1 MNFSQ
6 ESQLLMKPFLKDFE
20 KYHKEDTPI
29 QQNKKDT
36 VFKKLLRDIN
46 IATKYIEKTKDLNK
60 IIVKEILT
68 KKDLPP
74 CTLLDNKYIPQYIS
88 NYISTNS
95 FGYMKLSTMISGI
108 KINIYFMFFKKSDF
122 NHLKNIEEN
131 LFYTLRVIKFFTFY
145 LRNSKVKDFDIFL
158 FLTKFKKTLPKSQI
172 TTLSQE
178 NCNSAVT
185 YACATKGELLLYREE
200 EWKKVLIH
208 ELMHSLCLDFSGINY
223 STLKSRV
230 KTIYNIKSDFLIS
243 ESYCE
248 YWATIL
254 NCAFISHEFLQD
266 KHDTEKFLLYL
277 QFCIQMETIFSLFQC
292 VKVLNYMSLVYENL
306 FKDDSISVTFRSI
319 LYKENTNV
327 FSYYILKLILLY
339 FNTEFILC
347 CSLNNTNT
355 IYFDKTPQNLKKM
368 GDFFEKYYKDNDL
381 LKKINIMETYYK
393 KVNGTYIKPSKE
405 KLNTT
410 MRMTVCDIE

>member
-1 MNFSQ
+1 
-6 ESQLLMKPFLKDFE
+6 
-20 KYHKEDTPI
+20 
-29 QQNKKDT
+29 
-36 VFKKLLRDIN
+36 
-46 IATKYIEKTKDLNK
+46 
-60 IIVKEILT
+60 
-68 KKDLPP
+68 
-74 CTLLDNKYIPQYIS
+74 
-88 NYISTNS
+88 
-95 FGYMKLSTMISGI
+95 
-108 KINIYFMFFKKSDF
+108 
-122 NHLKNIEEN
+122 
-131 LFYTLRVIKFFTFY
+131 
-145 LRNSKVKDFDIFL
+145 
-158 FLTKFKKTLPKSQI
+158 
-172 TTLSQE
+172 
-178 NCNSAVT
+178 
-185 YACATKGELLLYREE
+185 
-200 EWKKVLIH
+200 
-208 ELMHSLCLDFSGINY
+208 
-223 STLKSRV
+223 
-230 KTIYNIKSDFLIS
+230 
-243 ESYCE
+243 
-248 YWATIL
+248 
-254 NCAFISHEFLQD
+254 
-266 KHDTEKFLLYL
+266 
-277 QFCIQMETIFSLFQC
+277 METIFSLFQC

>member
-29 QQNKKDT
+29 QQNKKDAI
-36 VFKKLLRDIN
+36 FKKILRDIN
-46 IATKYIEKTKDLNK
+46 IATKYIEKTKELNK
-60 IIVKEILT
+60 INIKEILT
-68 KKDLPP
+68 KKDLPY
-74 CTLLDNKYIPQYIS
+74 CTLLDNRYIPKYIS
-88 NYISTNS
+88 KYISTNS
-95 FGYMKLSTMISGI
+95 LGYMKLSTTISGI

-122 NHLKNIEEN
+122 NNLKNIEEN
-131 LFYTLRVIKFFTFY
+131 IFYTLRVIKFLTFY
-145 LRNSKVKDFDIFL
+145 LRKSKVNNFNIFL

-185 YACATKGELLLYREE
+185 YACATNGELLLYREE

-223 STLKSRV
+223 STLKSRI
-230 KTIYNIKSDFLIS
+230 KTIYDIKSDFEIS

-254 NCAFISHEFLQD
+254 NCAFISHEFLYD
-266 KHDTEKFLLYL
+266 KHDTENFLLYL

-292 VKVLNYMSLVYENL
+292 VKILNYMSLVYENL

-347 CSLNNTNT
+347 CSLNNTST
-355 IYFDKTPQNLKKM
+355 IYFDKTPQNIQKM
-368 GDFFEKYYKDNDL
+368 GNFFEKYYKNSDL
-381 LKKINIMETYYK
+381 LEKIKMME
-393 KVNGTYIKPSKE
+393 N
-405 KLNTT
+405 
-410 MRMTVCDIE
+410 